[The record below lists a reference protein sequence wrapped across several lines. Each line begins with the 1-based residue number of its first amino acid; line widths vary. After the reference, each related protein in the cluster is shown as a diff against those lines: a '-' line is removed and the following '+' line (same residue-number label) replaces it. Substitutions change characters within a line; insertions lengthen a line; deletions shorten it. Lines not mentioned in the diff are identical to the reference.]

1 MYINQQGIIYQGD
14 MAIGDREAT
23 AEEVAVWV
31 AARAP
36 DPKDAIRAQI
46 KSMEDRENLP
56 RVTREFM
63 LLTMEAQFAPSVLA
77 QNIGYVNLKA
87 FDAQI
92 KTLRDQ
98 L

>member
-1 MYINQQGIIYQGD
+1 MYINSQNQMYFGD
-14 MAIGDREAT
+14 CAIGDREAT
-23 AEEVAVWV
+23 QEEIAAYI
-31 AARAP
+31 AARTP

-63 LLTMEAQFAPSVLA
+63 LLTFEAQFPAAVLA
-77 QNIGYVNLKA
+77 QHDGYVRLKA
-87 FDAQI
+87 FDAEI
-92 KTLRDQ
+92 AALRNQ